1 MPTTNAQHLLV
12 FQKAKEH
19 WGDAPAEALMEML
32 PPAGLDVAT
41 KQDVTAAV
49 DLAVERMKSF
59 TWKVFV
65 GANLTNFAGV
75 AALFV
80 IFQGR

>member
-41 KQDVTAAV
+41 RKDI

-80 IFQGR
+80 TFQGR